1 MQKKVYISS
10 TYKDLV
16 VYRDAIRDMFLSK
29 GLQED
34 FDLISMEGYVSE
46 SGKKAIDVCLQDVRN
61 ADIYILILAKRY
73 GSLIEGKN
81 ISYTEAEYDE
91 AVLTAGKNPR
101 YKIFVF
107 YSNEE
112 TEAVDFGGAKN
123 IESIGLD
130 NFYNKAMQQNACFIN
145 SFTTPDN
152 LCKQILLTFMHSFT
166 KPSAKNDYKEA
177 LMLIDRNDQSYTFL
191 KSVKKNSNAFYFTSA
206 YENSPNDFLE
216 RLYDFEMGGRLR
228 KCRIELAQFDTL
240 DYEKFKAAFK
250 AQLSSQWSDDQEEYV
265 YDADDKLF
273 LSLEINSIQVQN
285 NIKIELIEKTLTE
298 FLPPFLTTDG
308 SNTTG
313 SRVFFIFY
321 TYTAGENPV
330 NEKFDRLLGNLKNT
344 VKISSGFN
352 AISSLNDIT
361 KTDARNWLETFFR
374 HREFDEDDV
383 DEILQSGAQPFR
395 TFKMKEIIRI
405 FKKWIKDNFPNN

>member
-1 MQKKVYISS
+1 
-10 TYKDLV
+10 
-16 VYRDAIRDMFLSK
+16 MFLSK

-34 FDLISMEGYVSE
+34 FDLVSMEGYVSE
-46 SGKKAIDVCLQDVRN
+46 SGKKAIEVCLEDVRN

-91 AVLTAGKNPR
+91 AVFTAGKNPQ

-112 TEAVDFGGAKN
+112 TEAVDFGEAKN

-166 KPSAKNDYKEA
+166 KPSVKNDYKEA
-177 LMLIDRNDQSYTFL
+177 LMLINRNDQSYAFL
-191 KSVKKNSNAFYFTSA
+191 KSIKKNSNAFYFTSV

-228 KCRIELAQFDTL
+228 KCRIDLGQFDNTV
-240 DYEKFKAAFK
+240 YEKFKETFK
-250 AQLSSQWSDDQEEYV
+250 GELSKQWSDDQEEYV

-273 LSLEINSIQVQN
+273 LSLEINSIQVKN
-285 NIKIELIEKTLTE
+285 DIKLDYIEKVLTE
-298 FLPPFLTTDG
+298 FLPKFLTTDG
-308 SNTTG
+308 NNTTG
-313 SRVFFIFY
+313 NRVFFIFY
-321 TYTAGENPV
+321 TYTQDEDPMNSKF
-330 NEKFDRLLGNLKNT
+330 EKLLANLKNT

-352 AISSLNDIT
+352 AINSLNDVT

-374 HREFDEDDV
+374 EREFDEDEV
-383 DEILQSGAQPFR
+383 DEILQVGNQPFK
-395 TFKMKEIIRI
+395 TFKMKEISKI
-405 FKKWIKDNFPNN
+405 FKKWIKENFTNS